1 MIQNIVVIGDQEMIE
16 SIGVWMMMNEL
27 TQVAEK
33 SGEVQIKKMKLEVP
47 DIMKVKVEAP
57 KAMIKILGNMNQKM
71 CPGVQEGQIMCHT
84 QAEAQD
90 NQINEVQSK
99 TFDHQIQN
107 QDGISEEIP

>member
-1 MIQNIVVIGDQEMIE
+1 
-16 SIGVWMMMNEL
+16 MMMNEL

-33 SGEVQIKKMKLEVP
+33 SGEVQIKKMRLEVP

-57 KAMIKILGNMNQKM
+57 KAMIKILGSMTLKM
-71 CPGVQEGQIMCHT
+71 CPGVQEGQIICHI
-84 QAEAQD
+84 QAEARD

-107 QDGISEEIP
+107 QDEIIEEIP